1 MTALVEVL
9 IGDWY
14 GERERRAAAES
25 VIFAEVSA
33 TFQRAKGEGIPS
45 FRRGSCRLTG
55 GIALC
60 LCGGQNSPEADAREA
75 VGACT
80 SVIPDP

>member
-25 VIFAEVSA
+25 VIFAEMLDTLS
-33 TFQRAKGEGIPS
+33 RAKGAGIPPL
-45 FRRGSCRLTG
+45 RRGSCRLTG

-60 LCGGQNSPEADAREA
+60 LCGGQNSPEADARKA

>member
-25 VIFAEVSA
+25 VINDMAAVLPRKAVEA
-33 TFQRAKGEGIPS
+33 RPA
-45 FRRGSCRLTG
+45 
-55 GIALC
+55 AL
-60 LCGGQNSPEADAREA
+60 REA
-75 VGACT
+75 QVKAGRHANQPEG
-80 SVIPDP
+80 SIGQDDLRAALADVRARDW